1 MVNNLTKGP
10 VQIFSLDLAS
20 INYALRDLSERDDE
34 QSGLRGRALIHDRT
48 RTDSPTADE
57 DAVDLQSL
65 LAQESRTRMDIITHP
80 GMVVFAPGTT
90 YAEISDAYR
99 QPLDFADLTS
109 TDARILVRGWGT
121 ESGSGKGVALHDGT
135 NVVAEVTWDGNTEAL
150 RTGSFTSVTFTT
162 DTTLQL
168 HAKGSSATEDLILGL
183 VVVELAITI
192 RVISA

>member
-1 MVNNLTKGP
+1 M
-10 VQIFSLDLAS
+10 
-20 INYALRDLSERDDE
+20 
-34 QSGLRGRALIHDRT
+34 
-48 RTDSPTADE
+48 
-57 DAVDLQSL
+57 
-65 LAQESRTRMDIITHP
+65 
-80 GMVVFAPGTT
+80 
-90 YAEISDAYR
+90 
-99 QPLDFADLTS
+99 
-109 TDARILVRGWGT
+109 RGWGT